1 MISIYQHPYKTLT
14 EVSTPFD
21 FKNDTIPYYDDI
33 EKFEHDMAQ
42 TMISSFG
49 MGLAAN
55 QIGINKRVCVINV
68 TRPIWL
74 MNPTFIN
81 ASPETI
87 NFNEACLS
95 FPNQV
100 VITKRYKEILVYA
113 ENIEENMIFGPKNM
127 LECVCVQHEI
137 CHLNGETMFDYT
149 I

>member
-1 MISIYQHPYKTLT
+1 MPVNIITDVSYLKIKCEPVASYEEAESIANLLFDVLKK
-14 EVSTPFD
+14 STD
-21 FKNDTIPYYDDI
+21 
-33 EKFEHDMAQ
+33 
-42 TMISSFG
+42 G
-49 MGLAAN
+49 VGLAAN

-68 TRPIWL
+68 TRPIWF
-74 MNPTFIN
+74 MNPTFTN
-81 ASPETI
+81 TSPETI

-113 ENIEENMIFGPKNM
+113 ENIEENMIFGPKSM

>member
-1 MISIYQHPYKTLT
+1 MPVNIITDVSYLKKKCEPVASYEEAESIANLLFDVLKK
-14 EVSTPFD
+14 STD
-21 FKNDTIPYYDDI
+21 
-33 EKFEHDMAQ
+33 
-42 TMISSFG
+42 G
-49 MGLAAN
+49 VGLAAN

-100 VITKRYKEILVYA
+100 VITKRYKEILVNA